1 MVVTMKKILYIL
13 AIAVVAGAC
22 SKGSRINPESAAVGG
37 YSTYKSSPVGQYMMS
52 IADDLV
58 AGALTELETS
68 FLLGKSEVT
77 WNSRFKGMSI
87 VKADLLDDT
96 WSLTYEGQLTMGGG
110 TYETRFSIVATR
122 EVVQEG
128 QHADWHV
135 SVSGTRTE
143 REGYSCKFDGL
154 DGLGYQTGGSRTG
167 WNQIYG
173 KLSMDVFKDN
183 ARIDTGLLVFNGAPS
198 SAQFVRGL

>member
-1 MVVTMKKILYIL
+1 MKKAIYIL
-13 AIAVVAGAC
+13 AIAVMAAAC

-37 YSTYKSSPVGQYMMS
+37 YSTYNSSPVGQYMMS

-68 FLLGKSEVT
+68 FLLEKSEVT
-77 WNSRFKGMSI
+77 WNSRFKGMTI
-87 VKADLLDDT
+87 VKAGEMDDT
-96 WSLTYEGQLTMGGG
+96 WSLTYEGQLTMGGS

-128 QHADWHV
+128 QHADWTV

-143 REGYSCKFDGL
+143 REGYSCKFVGM
-154 DGLGYQTGGSRTG
+154 GSLGYQTGGSRTG

-173 KLSMDVFKDN
+173 KLSMDVFKDK

-198 SAQFVRGL
+198 TAQFVRGL

>member
-1 MVVTMKKILYIL
+1 MKKALYIL
-13 AIAVVAGAC
+13 AIAVMAAAC
-22 SKGSRINPESAAVGG
+22 SKGSRVNPDSAAVGG
-37 YSTYKSSPVGQYMMS
+37 YSTYNSSPVGQYMMS

-68 FLLGKSEVT
+68 FLLEKSEVT
-77 WNSRFKGMSI
+77 WNSRFKGMTI
-87 VKADLLDDT
+87 VKAGEMDDT
-96 WSLTYEGQLTMGGG
+96 WSLTYEGQLTMGGS

-128 QHADWHV
+128 QHADWTV
-135 SVSGTRTE
+135 SVSGMRTE

-154 DGLGYQTGGSRTG
+154 GGLGYQTGGSRTG

-183 ARIDTGLLVFNGAPS
+183 ARIDTGLLVFNGTPS
-198 SAQFVRGL
+198 AAQFVRGL

>member
-1 MVVTMKKILYIL
+1 
-13 AIAVVAGAC
+13 
-22 SKGSRINPESAAVGG
+22 
-37 YSTYKSSPVGQYMMS
+37 MMS

-68 FLLGKSEVT
+68 FLLEKSEVT
-77 WNSRFKGMSI
+77 WNSRFKGMTI
-87 VKADLLDDT
+87 VKDDELDDT
-96 WSLTYEGQLTMGGG
+96 WSLTYEGQLTMGGS

-122 EVVQEG
+122 EVVQDG
-128 QHADWHV
+128 QHADWTV
-135 SVSGTRTE
+135 SVSGTRAE
-143 REGYSCKFDGL
+143 REGYSCKF

-173 KLSMDVFKDN
+173 KLSMDVFKDK

-198 SAQFVRGL
+198 TAQFVRGL